1 MESIR
6 LSTSSFA
13 SNTASSLNEASAASL
28 MGMKTTNN
36 HLGQTVPGQPGIL
49 NSSSRM
55 PDPSNNLTLLNQQ
68 SQPHMLQQQSAAPVG
83 VGGSKLFYATQ
94 LESRDELDEK
104 HDRCFNLVMGC
115 VSGKSEK
122 EAIDALTVLVGKD
135 PRAHEDV
142 CLGLVVIILTSPS
155 ASETGEL
162 SAKRCYRDLTLI
174 CRDGLS
180 FVLSHLTHIILEKY
194 LKLMPHVKNQFLWL
208 VREMV
213 RASVTG
219 MDSIVWN
226 LMRQIAGGD
235 VGRGNLWL
243 VDSLL
248 DVFVDHRAW
257 LEKFPFLVASVTYT
271 YLRLI
276 EDHVAVQFEKLR
288 EKEVKFVV
296 GLIRD
301 RFTDVMTI
309 GRDFVRILQNVAKI
323 PEMAE
328 LWRDLLNNP
337 RTLSPTFSGLP
348 QLMETRTS
356 RRFLQCRITPEMEK
370 KLVFLTSQ
378 VIYSEH
384 HNSQLITNCSVLV

>member
-1 MESIR
+1 MD
-6 LSTSSFA
+6 A
-13 SNTASSLNEASAASL
+13 GSL

-36 HLGQTVPGQPGIL
+36 HHFGQGPPVQPQPQPSL
-49 NSSSRM
+49 NRM
-55 PDPSNNLTLLNQQ
+55 PDPTNNLTFLSQHQQ
-68 SQPHMLQQQSAAPVG
+68 ALPQLPPGAGTTGAGSAGASAG
-83 VGGSKLFYATQ
+83 IGGSRVFYATQ

-104 HDRCFNLVMGC
+104 HDKCYSLVMNC

-122 EAIDALTVLVGKD
+122 EAVDALTVLVGKD

-142 CLGLVVIILTSPS
+142 CLGLVILILTNPS
-155 ASETGEL
+155 NTDGEMNAS
-162 SAKRCYRDLTLI
+162 RCFRDLTLI
-174 CRDGLS
+174 CRDGLAS
-180 FVLSHLTHIILEKY
+180 VLSHLTHLILEKY
-194 LKLMPHVKNQFLWL
+194 LKLMPHVKNQLMWL

-213 RASVTG
+213 RSSIAG
-219 MDSIVWN
+219 MDMIVWN

-248 DVFVDHRAW
+248 ELFNEHRTW
-257 LEKFPFLVASVTYT
+257 LDKFPFLVASVAYT

-276 EDHVAVQFEKLR
+276 EDHVTPPFEKLR
-288 EKEVKFVV
+288 EKEVKFVI

-309 GRDFVRILQNVAKI
+309 GRDFVRILQNVARL
-323 PEMAE
+323 PEIGE
-328 LWRDLLNNP
+328 LWRDLIHQP
-337 RTLSPTFSGLP
+337 RTLSPTFSGLA

-378 VIYSEH
+378 VT
-384 HNSQLITNCSVLV
+384 LIFETFFRTLDLTNMQIMKSILKDFKVF